1 MDKVIDCIGRVL
13 TDQDTGRL
21 ISMIEDLENVPDIS
35 VIMDLIGQKPSVG
48 RLSTVE
54 TRQSML
60 IFNQSNDWPKKDT
73 RKGEINDFRKT
84 FGLSS

>member
-35 VIMDLIGQKPSVG
+35 VIMDLIGQKPSA
-48 RLSTVE
+48 
-54 TRQSML
+54 
-60 IFNQSNDWPKKDT
+60 
-73 RKGEINDFRKT
+73 
-84 FGLSS
+84 